1 MTERTLVDT
10 NVLLD
15 IVTEDPTWATWSGE
29 ALADAAD
36 SGILVLSPIVYAEL
50 GARFSRI
57 EDLDEAVSDFVR
69 EPLPWDAAFLAVPT
83 PRRHPRAHPARLPHR
98 RPRRSARLPPPDPR
112 RHALPNGFPSTHDHL
127 TLIRAR
133 AGDQCVCIPTLM
145 TRPVASVEEP
155 RHSHRSVGDRW
166 LPGREGRVEDHGDE
180 AQLLVQVFFTRV
192 LNSSPR
198 RVTHSPITGRVRR
211 H

>member
-69 EPLPWDAAFLAVPT
+69 EPLPWDAAFLAG
-83 PRRHPRAHPARLPHR
+83 RAHAQYRLRGGTRERTLPDYLIGAHAAVR
-98 RPRRSARLPPPDPR
+98 GYRLLTRDATRYRTAFPR
-112 RHALPNGFPSTHDHL
+112 L
-127 TLIRAR
+127 T
-133 AGDQCVCIPTLM
+133 
-145 TRPVASVEEP
+145 
-155 RHSHRSVGDRW
+155 
-166 LPGREGRVEDHGDE
+166 
-180 AQLLVQVFFTRV
+180 
-192 LNSSPR
+192 
-198 RVTHSPITGRVRR
+198 ITSL
-211 H
+211 